1 MHCIG
6 LGFCC
11 VALDGL
17 ELSLEIR
24 LYWNSQEICL
34 LSAGSKGVL
43 HHAQLAILL
52 FSV

>member
-6 LGFCC
+6 LGFCY

-24 LYWNSQEICL
+24 LCWNSQEICL
-34 LSAGSKGVL
+34 LSAGTKDML
-43 HHAQLAILL
+43 HHAQMAILM
-52 FSV
+52 FFV

>member
-17 ELSLEIR
+17 ELSLDIR

-34 LSAGSKGVL
+34 LSAGTKDKL
-43 HHAQLAILL
+43 HHAQLAVLL
-52 FSV
+52 CSV